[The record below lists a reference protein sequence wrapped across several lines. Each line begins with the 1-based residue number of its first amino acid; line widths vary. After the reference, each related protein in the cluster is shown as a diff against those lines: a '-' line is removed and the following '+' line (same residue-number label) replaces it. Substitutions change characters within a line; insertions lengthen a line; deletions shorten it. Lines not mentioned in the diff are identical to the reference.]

1 MGSSLWPPSWQWLL
15 VPLRS
20 SLDLTQRLR
29 LIPGTDTTDTDTG
42 HTDMDTMATDTTDTM
57 ERDLLMLSP
66 LPMPLPVLR
75 PRLIPGTDTTDT
87 GHTAMDTMAT
97 DLMDMDTTM
106 ERGLLVLSPLPMPLP
121 VLRLRPIP
129 GTDTTDTA
137 TGLTAMDTMATDL
150 TVMPTGVKLRPTTT
164 SCFSLPTLL

>member
-1 MGSSLWPPSWQWLL
+1 
-15 VPLRS
+15 
-20 SLDLTQRLR
+20 
-29 LIPGTDTTDTDTG
+29 
-42 HTDMDTMATDTTDTM
+42 MDTMATDLMDMDTTM
-57 ERDLLMLSP
+57 ERGLLMLSP
-66 LPMPLPVLR
+66 LLMLLPVLR

-106 ERGLLVLSPLPMPLP
+106 ERGLLMLS
-121 VLRLRPIP
+121 PIP
-129 GTDTTDTA
+129 GTDTMDTA

>member
-1 MGSSLWPPSWQWLL
+1 
-15 VPLRS
+15 
-20 SLDLTQRLR
+20 
-29 LIPGTDTTDTDTG
+29 
-42 HTDMDTMATDTTDTM
+42 MDTMATDTDTTDTM

-87 GHTAMDTMAT
+87 ATGHTAMDTMAT
-97 DLMDMDTTM
+97 GLMDMDTTM
-106 ERGLLVLSPLPMPLP
+106 ERGLLMLSPLLMLLP
-121 VLRLRPIP
+121 VLRPRLIP

-137 TGLTAMDTMATDL
+137 TGRGAMDTMATDL

-164 SCFSLPTLL
+164 SCSSLPTLL

>member
-1 MGSSLWPPSWQWLL
+1 
-15 VPLRS
+15 
-20 SLDLTQRLR
+20 
-29 LIPGTDTTDTDTG
+29 
-42 HTDMDTMATDTTDTM
+42 
-57 ERDLLMLSP
+57 
-66 LPMPLPVLR
+66 MPLPVLR

-106 ERGLLVLSPLPMPLP
+106 ERGLLILSPLPMPLP

-129 GTDTTDTA
+129 GTDTTATDLMDMDTTMERGLLILSPLLMLLPVLRLRPIPGTDTTDTA
-137 TGLTAMDTMATDL
+137 TGHTAMDTMATDL

>member
-1 MGSSLWPPSWQWLL
+1 MG
-15 VPLRS
+15 
-20 SLDLTQRLR
+20 
-29 LIPGTDTTDTDTG
+29 DTTDTDTG
-42 HTDMDTMATDTTDTM
+42 HTDMDTMATDTTM

-106 ERGLLVLSPLPMPLP
+106 ERGLLMLSPLLMLLP

>member
-1 MGSSLWPPSWQWLL
+1 M
-15 VPLRS
+15 
-20 SLDLTQRLR
+20 
-29 LIPGTDTTDTDTG
+29 
-42 HTDMDTMATDTTDTM
+42 DMDTTM
-57 ERDLLMLSP
+57 ERGLLMLSP
-66 LPMPLPVLR
+66 LLMLLPVLR

-87 GHTAMDTMAT
+87 ATGLTAMDTMAT

-106 ERGLLVLSPLPMPLP
+106 ERGLLMLSPLLMLLP

-137 TGLTAMDTMATDL
+137 TGLTAMDTLATDL

>member
-1 MGSSLWPPSWQWLL
+1 MGDTG
-15 VPLRS
+15 R
-20 SLDLTQRLR
+20 
-29 LIPGTDTTDTDTG
+29 TDMDTTDMATDTDT
-42 HTDMDTMATDTTDTM
+42 TM

-106 ERGLLVLSPLPMPLP
+106 ERGLLMLSPLPMLLP

-137 TGLTAMDTMATDL
+137 TGRTAMDTLATDL

>member
-1 MGSSLWPPSWQWLL
+1 MG
-15 VPLRS
+15 
-20 SLDLTQRLR
+20 
-29 LIPGTDTTDTDTG
+29 DTTDTDTG
-42 HTDMDTMATDTTDTM
+42 RTDMDTTDMATDTDTTM

-66 LPMPLPVLR
+66 LPMLLPVLR
-75 PRLIPGTDTTDT
+75 PRLIPGTDTTAT
-87 GHTAMDTMAT
+87 GHTAMDTTAT
-97 DLMDMDTTM
+97 DLMDMDTTT
-106 ERGLLVLSPLPMPLP
+106 ERGLLMLSPLLMLLP

-137 TGLTAMDTMATDL
+137 TGRTAMDTTATDL

>member
-1 MGSSLWPPSWQWLL
+1 
-15 VPLRS
+15 
-20 SLDLTQRLR
+20 
-29 LIPGTDTTDTDTG
+29 
-42 HTDMDTMATDTTDTM
+42 
-57 ERDLLMLSP
+57 
-66 LPMPLPVLR
+66 MPLPVLR

-87 GHTAMDTMAT
+87 GLTAMDTMAT

-106 ERGLLVLSPLPMPLP
+106 ERGLLMLSPLPMPLPVLRLRPIPDTDTTMERGLLMLSPLLMLLP

-137 TGLTAMDTMATDL
+137 TGLTAMDTLATDL

>member
-1 MGSSLWPPSWQWLL
+1 MG
-15 VPLRS
+15 
-20 SLDLTQRLR
+20 
-29 LIPGTDTTDTDTG
+29 
-42 HTDMDTMATDTTDTM
+42 DMDTTM
-57 ERDLLMLSP
+57 ERGLLMLSP

-75 PRLIPGTDTTDT
+75 LRPIPGTDTTDT

-106 ERGLLVLSPLPMPLP
+106 ERGLLMLSPLLMLLP

-150 TVMPTGVKLRPTTT
+150 MDMDTTMERGLLML
-164 SCFSLPTLL
+164 SPLLMLLPVL

>member
-1 MGSSLWPPSWQWLL
+1 
-15 VPLRS
+15 
-20 SLDLTQRLR
+20 
-29 LIPGTDTTDTDTG
+29 
-42 HTDMDTMATDTTDTM
+42 
-57 ERDLLMLSP
+57 
-66 LPMPLPVLR
+66 MPLPVLR
-75 PRLIPGTDTTDT
+75 PRLRPIPGTDTTDT

-106 ERGLLVLSPLPMPLP
+106 ERGLLMLSPLLMLLP
-121 VLRLRPIP
+121 VLRPIP
-129 GTDTTDTA
+129 GTDTMDTA

>member
-1 MGSSLWPPSWQWLL
+1 
-15 VPLRS
+15 
-20 SLDLTQRLR
+20 
-29 LIPGTDTTDTDTG
+29 
-42 HTDMDTMATDTTDTM
+42 
-57 ERDLLMLSP
+57 MLSP
-66 LPMPLPVLR
+66 LLMLLPVLR
-75 PRLIPGTDTTDT
+75 LRPIPGTDTTDT

-106 ERGLLVLSPLPMPLP
+106 ERGLLMLSPLLMLLP

-129 GTDTTDTA
+129 G
-137 TGLTAMDTMATDL
+137 MDTMATDL

>member
-1 MGSSLWPPSWQWLL
+1 MGHSYNTILSRWPPSWQWLL

-29 LIPGTDTTDTDTG
+29 LIPGTDTTDTDTDR
-42 HTDMDTMATDTTDTM
+42 TDMDTMATDT
-57 ERDLLMLSP
+57 
-66 LPMPLPVLR
+66 
-75 PRLIPGTDTTDT
+75 TDTTDT

-106 ERGLLVLSPLPMPLP
+106 ERGLLMLSPLLMLLP

-137 TGLTAMDTMATDL
+137 TGHTAMDTMATDL

>member
-1 MGSSLWPPSWQWLL
+1 
-15 VPLRS
+15 
-20 SLDLTQRLR
+20 
-29 LIPGTDTTDTDTG
+29 
-42 HTDMDTMATDTTDTM
+42 MDTTM
-57 ERDLLMLSP
+57 ERGLLMLSP

-75 PRLIPGTDTTDT
+75 LRPIPGMDTTDT

-106 ERGLLVLSPLPMPLP
+106 ERGLL
-121 VLRLRPIP
+121 RLRPIP

-137 TGLTAMDTMATDL
+137 TGLTAMDTLATDL

>member
-1 MGSSLWPPSWQWLL
+1 
-15 VPLRS
+15 
-20 SLDLTQRLR
+20 
-29 LIPGTDTTDTDTG
+29 
-42 HTDMDTMATDTTDTM
+42 MATDTTM

-66 LPMPLPVLR
+66 LPMPLPVLM
-75 PRLIPGTDTTDT
+75 PRLIPGMDTTAT
-87 GHTAMDTMAT
+87 G
-97 DLMDMDTTM
+97 LMDMDTTT
-106 ERGLLVLSPLPMPLP
+106 ERGLLMLSPLPMPLP

>member
-1 MGSSLWPPSWQWLL
+1 M
-15 VPLRS
+15 
-20 SLDLTQRLR
+20 
-29 LIPGTDTTDTDTG
+29 
-42 HTDMDTMATDTTDTM
+42 DMDTTM
-57 ERDLLMLSP
+57 ERGLLMLSP
-66 LPMPLPVLR
+66 LLMLLPVLR
-75 PRLIPGTDTTDT
+75 LRPIPGTDTTDT

-106 ERGLLVLSPLPMPLP
+106 ERGLLMLSPLLMLLP

-137 TGLTAMDTMATDL
+137 TGRTAMDTMATDL

>member
-1 MGSSLWPPSWQWLL
+1 MG
-15 VPLRS
+15 
-20 SLDLTQRLR
+20 
-29 LIPGTDTTDTDTG
+29 TDTG
-42 HTDMDTMATDTTDTM
+42 HTDMDTMATDTTM

-106 ERGLLVLSPLPMPLP
+106 KRGLLMLSPLLMLLP

>member
-1 MGSSLWPPSWQWLL
+1 
-15 VPLRS
+15 
-20 SLDLTQRLR
+20 
-29 LIPGTDTTDTDTG
+29 
-42 HTDMDTMATDTTDTM
+42 MATDTTDTM

-106 ERGLLVLSPLPMPLP
+106 ERGLLMLSPL
-121 VLRLRPIP
+121 P

-137 TGLTAMDTMATDL
+137 TGHTAMDTMATDL

>member
-1 MGSSLWPPSWQWLL
+1 M
-15 VPLRS
+15 
-20 SLDLTQRLR
+20 
-29 LIPGTDTTDTDTG
+29 DTTATDLM
-42 HTDMDTMATDTTDTM
+42 DMDITM
-57 ERDLLMLSP
+57 ERGLLMLSP
-66 LPMPLPVLR
+66 LPMLLPALR

-87 GHTAMDTMAT
+87 GHTAMDTTAT

-106 ERGLLVLSPLPMPLP
+106 ERGLLMLSPL
-121 VLRLRPIP
+121 LRLLPIP

-137 TGLTAMDTMATDL
+137 TGRTAMDTMATDL

>member
-1 MGSSLWPPSWQWLL
+1 MAT
-15 VPLRS
+15 
-20 SLDLTQRLR
+20 DLM
-29 LIPGTDTTDTDTG
+29 
-42 HTDMDTMATDTTDTM
+42 DMDTTM
-57 ERDLLMLSP
+57 ERGLLMLSP

-106 ERGLLVLSPLPMPLP
+106 ERGLLMLSPLLMLLP

-137 TGLTAMDTMATDL
+137 TGRGAMDTMATDL

>member
-1 MGSSLWPPSWQWLL
+1 M
-15 VPLRS
+15 LRP
-20 SLDLTQRLR
+20 
-29 LIPGTDTTDTDTG
+29 IPGTDTTDTDTG
-42 HTDMDTMATDTTDTM
+42 RTDMDTTM

-66 LPMPLPVLR
+66 LPMLLPVLR
-75 PRLIPGTDTTDT
+75 PRLIPGTDTT
-87 GHTAMDTMAT
+87 AT

-106 ERGLLVLSPLPMPLP
+106 ERGLLMLSPLLMLLP

-137 TGLTAMDTMATDL
+137 TGRTAMDTMATDL

-164 SCFSLPTLL
+164 SCFSLLTLL

>member
-1 MGSSLWPPSWQWLL
+1 M
-15 VPLRS
+15 
-20 SLDLTQRLR
+20 LR
-29 LIPGTDTTDTDTG
+29 LIPGTDTTDTDTDTG

-57 ERDLLMLSP
+57 ERGLLMLSP
-66 LPMPLPVLR
+66 L
-75 PRLIPGTDTTDT
+75 
-87 GHTAMDTMAT
+87 
-97 DLMDMDTTM
+97 LM
-106 ERGLLVLSPLPMPLP
+106 LLP

-137 TGLTAMDTMATDL
+137 TGLTAMDTMATGL

>member
-1 MGSSLWPPSWQWLL
+1 MGPPSWQWFLE
-15 VPLRS
+15 PLRS
-20 SLDLTQRLR
+20 QLSLDLTQMLR

-42 HTDMDTMATDTTDTM
+42 RTDMDTMDMATDT
-57 ERDLLMLSP
+57 
-66 LPMPLPVLR
+66 
-75 PRLIPGTDTTDT
+75 
-87 GHTAMDTMAT
+87 
-97 DLMDMDTTM
+97 DTTM
-106 ERGLLVLSPLPMPLP
+106 ERGLLMLSPLLMLLP

>member
-1 MGSSLWPPSWQWLL
+1 MGDTGP
-15 VPLRS
+15 
-20 SLDLTQRLR
+20 TAM
-29 LIPGTDTTDTDTG
+29 DTTVTDLM
-42 HTDMDTMATDTTDTM
+42 DMDTTM

-66 LPMPLPVLR
+66 LPMLLPVLR

-87 GHTAMDTMAT
+87 GHTAMDTTAT

-106 ERGLLVLSPLPMPLP
+106 ERGLLMLMPLP

-137 TGLTAMDTMATDL
+137 TGRTAMDTMATDL

>member
-1 MGSSLWPPSWQWLL
+1 
-15 VPLRS
+15 
-20 SLDLTQRLR
+20 
-29 LIPGTDTTDTDTG
+29 
-42 HTDMDTMATDTTDTM
+42 MATDTTDTM

-106 ERGLLVLSPLPMPLP
+106 ERGLLMLSPLPMPLP

-129 GTDTTDTA
+129 GTDTTD

-164 SCFSLPTLL
+164 SCFSLPTLLKNTSFCKTIFFLF

>member
-1 MGSSLWPPSWQWLL
+1 M
-15 VPLRS
+15 
-20 SLDLTQRLR
+20 
-29 LIPGTDTTDTDTG
+29 
-42 HTDMDTMATDTTDTM
+42 DMDTTM
-57 ERDLLMLSP
+57 ERGLLMLSP
-66 LPMPLPVLR
+66 LLMLLPVLR

-106 ERGLLVLSPLPMPLP
+106 ERGLLMLSPLLMLLP

-137 TGLTAMDTMATDL
+137 TGRGAMDTMATDL

>member
-1 MGSSLWPPSWQWLL
+1 
-15 VPLRS
+15 
-20 SLDLTQRLR
+20 
-29 LIPGTDTTDTDTG
+29 
-42 HTDMDTMATDTTDTM
+42 M
-57 ERDLLMLSP
+57 ERGLLMLSP
-66 LPMPLPVLR
+66 LLMLLPVLR

-106 ERGLLVLSPLPMPLP
+106 ERGLLMLSPLLMLLP

-137 TGLTAMDTMATDL
+137 TGLTAMDTLATDL

>member
-1 MGSSLWPPSWQWLL
+1 
-15 VPLRS
+15 
-20 SLDLTQRLR
+20 
-29 LIPGTDTTDTDTG
+29 
-42 HTDMDTMATDTTDTM
+42 MATDTTDTM

-106 ERGLLVLSPLPMPLP
+106 ERGLLR
-121 VLRLRPIP
+121 LRLIP

-137 TGLTAMDTMATDL
+137 TGHTAMNTLATDL
-150 TVMPTGVKLRPTTT
+150 TVMPTGVKLGPTTT